1 MFLLEYQTGD
11 YRRVRISSAFYHFQ
25 NLGSINDPTNNK
37 IFSESGCFSELYCF
51 DVEFCSLLYKIIVL
65 YLKLIQ
71 CFMFTFMLVVIIRH
85 RVGLK
90 YFPI

>member
-1 MFLLEYQTGD
+1 MFQICFYWNIRFSGV
-11 YRRVRISSAFYHFQ
+11 RRLPKS
-25 NLGSINDPTNNK
+25 DPTNNK

-90 YFPI
+90 YFTI